1 MQLTNKKILRTI
13 KMNKSEKM
21 FKKGIVM
28 GNEYFKTRIKELRE
42 KEGLSMQQLAE
53 KIGVNKSRVGMW
65 ENMGSVPRM
74 DALKKISEF
83 FDVSIDYLLGND
95 NTSFLDK
102 ENKKLNSLQR
112 NLGKLNEKELEKAE
126 NMLKAV
132 FEDIFNDEEDDDD
145 DI

>member
-1 MQLTNKKILRTI
+1 
-13 KMNKSEKM
+13 MNKSEKM

-95 NTSFLDK
+95 NTSFLEK

>member
-1 MQLTNKKILRTI
+1 
-13 KMNKSEKM
+13 MNKSEKM

-132 FEDIFNDEEDDDD
+132 FEDIFNDEEDDDA

>member
-1 MQLTNKKILRTI
+1 MTNKKILRTI

>member
-1 MQLTNKKILRTI
+1 
-13 KMNKSEKM
+13 MNKSEKM